1 MAGENEIKIDVWA
14 RPWYSVPLQVIS
26 FRLFWLNALDHP
38 QTVHPGADCLS
49 NNTVRTNTMRS
60 SDLPLCLSPCCSP
73 CVPAELIAPLISV
86 KTFTLKVGRLAQNLW
101 QETKL
106 VAVWQNLLF
115 GTRYD
120 ILGLFSSQRLKITYL
135 E

>member
-1 MAGENEIKIDVWA
+1 MVGENEIKIDVWA

-101 QETKL
+101 LYGKKQ
-106 VAVWQNLLF
+106 
-115 GTRYD
+115 
-120 ILGLFSSQRLKITYL
+120 SSLPCGKICYL
-135 E
+135 APDTISWDYFHHRD